1 MSLEVSLEAS
11 LEEVALDED
20 SLEVS
25 LEAAL
30 DEVSVEEGPMDVSLV
45 ETSLEVFEDE
55 SLDDWLEESLEE
67 SLEGWASEEV
77 EEDGISSSDA
87 DAKDVD
93 DVGVGSLEVMDPSLE
108 FLLWLLDEPVGE
120 AKDRRDVYDA
130 LGDIKEFELESVVED
145 GWVSKLVK
153 EAETKSWVELAMP
166 VEVVLGLELA
176 DTLVEALVWL

>member
-1 MSLEVSLEAS
+1 M
-11 LEEVALDED
+11 
-20 SLEVS
+20 
-25 LEAAL
+25 
-30 DEVSVEEGPMDVSLV
+30 
-45 ETSLEVFEDE
+45 
-55 SLDDWLEESLEE
+55 
-67 SLEGWASEEV
+67 
-77 EEDGISSSDA
+77 
-87 DAKDVD
+87 
-93 DVGVGSLEVMDPSLE
+93 
-108 FLLWLLDEPVGE
+108 GE